1 VTTRVGVWI
10 SIVMLTAAACGGVAG
25 LGVTIG
31 IDPTVIPQANYPRV
45 IGFSRNDDEFT
56 VTVAL
61 QASPYTSLVAIEAGD
76 GQGGR
81 YKGSNYQSIAPHVP
95 WSFRY
100 AQQITVEMPA
110 AAPLDSLVITG
121 EQGRSFRPLQ
131 FTLYPELT
139 GGVPGLKPLEA
150 SINELNGRLP
160 FYLVEEDQAHLTRV
174 LSARRVDT
182 VHGEEENSQRRV
194 PLQSEVTL
202 DIEHVGP
209 GTMTV
214 SLTSAY
220 SQHGDGTLMELTG
233 IDTDSSS
240 PIFCVS
246 EEGEAPRCEYTIQG
260 DNTLSVSV
268 WTRELDPDVVALI
281 IPVLVNRQQPSE
293 VVRHL
298 VLPIVEVPAEPE
310 IDPESD

>member
-1 VTTRVGVWI
+1 MITRVGVWI
-10 SIVMLTAAACGGVAG
+10 SIVMLAAAACGGVAG
-25 LGVTIG
+25 LGVVIG
-31 IDPTVIPQANYPRV
+31 IYPTVIPQAKYPRV
-45 IGFSRNDDEFT
+45 IGFNRNNKEFT

-76 GQGGR
+76 GRGGR
-81 YKGSNYQSIAPHVP
+81 YKGSSYQKISPHVP

-100 AQQITVEMPA
+100 AQEITVEIPA

-139 GGVPGLKPLEA
+139 EGLPGLKPLEA

-160 FYLVEEDQAHLTRV
+160 FYLNELGRAHLTRV
-174 LSARRVDT
+174 LAVRRVAN
-182 VHGEEENSQRRV
+182 VYGEEENSQRRL

-202 DIEHVGP
+202 AIDHIGP

-214 SLTSAY
+214 ALTTAY
-220 SQHGDGTLMELTG
+220 SQHSDGTLMELTG
-233 IDTDSSS
+233 IDTVSSS

-246 EEGEAPRCEYTIQG
+246 EEGESPKCEYTIQG
-260 DNTLSVSV
+260 ESTLSVSV

-281 IPVLVNRQQPSE
+281 IPVLVNQQQPSE
-293 VVRHL
+293 VTRRL
-298 VLPIVEVPAEPE
+298 VIPIAEVSPEPE

>member
-1 VTTRVGVWI
+1 M
-10 SIVMLTAAACGGVAG
+10 VMLAAAACGGVAG
-25 LGVTIG
+25 LGVVIG
-31 IDPTVIPQANYPRV
+31 IDPTVIPQANYPRI
-45 IGFSRNDDEFT
+45 IGFSRNNEEFT

-76 GQGGR
+76 GRGGR
-81 YKGSNYQSIAPHVP
+81 YKGSNYQTIAPHVP

-100 AQQITVEMPA
+100 AQQITVEIPA
-110 AAPLDSLVITG
+110 AVPLHSLVITG

-139 GGVPGLKPLEA
+139 AGVPGLKPLEA

-160 FYLVEEDQAHLTRV
+160 FYLIKQDQAHLTRV
-174 LSARRVDT
+174 LSVRRVDS

-194 PLQSEVTL
+194 PLQSEVSL
-202 DIEHVGP
+202 DIDHVGP

-214 SLTSAY
+214 SLASAY
-220 SQHGDGTLMELTG
+220 SQHGDGTLVELTG
-233 IDTDSSS
+233 IDTASSS

-246 EEGEAPRCEYTIQG
+246 EEGESPRCEYTIQG

-268 WTRELDPDVVALI
+268 WTHEFDPDVVALI

-293 VVRHL
+293 MVRQL
-298 VLPIVEVPAEPE
+298 VLPIVEVSPDPE
-310 IDPESD
+310 IDLESD